1 MYLYANI
8 EGIDGDGRY
17 VPIGLAMGSQE
28 KCLLALDELMRV
40 TGGETSRILPGHEK
54 LLWDRH
60 PSRQFGD
67 GLHVAEICLRP
78 GDASRLAR
86 DVVRQDGGGETR

>member
-1 MYLYANI
+1 MKQVA
-8 EGIDGDGRY
+8 
-17 VPIGLAMGSQE
+17 
-28 KCLLALDELMRV
+28 
-40 TGGETSRILPGHEK
+40 GGQTSRILPGHEK

-78 GDASRLAR
+78 GEVSRLGR
-86 DVVRQDGGGETR
+86 DGAGEVR